1 MELRAVLIVGGVK
14 KKKKTF
20 LAPLVPKRIL
30 IRESKGDEK
39 AIEGRVLLNVLT
51 AVDGHQLLGPA
62 LWSVTDGLN
71 LTFPQ
76 SSGGAENIHQE

>member
-1 MELRAVLIVGGVK
+1 M
-14 KKKKTF
+14 
-20 LAPLVPKRIL
+20 PKLIL
-30 IRESKGDEK
+30 IHESKGDEK

-71 LTFPQ
+71 LTFPR
-76 SSGGAENIHQE
+76 SSGRAENILQE